1 MDKTIYVINPNCL
14 AEVTRGLK
22 ASLAPFEWDAGP
34 RIECMTLRDGPPGIQ
49 TEQHVESAALL
60 VGRLVADLEQTR
72 GDQVGAYVIACFSDP
87 GLYLARDQTR
97 KPVLGIQECG
107 LLAAMSL
114 GQRVG
119 VIAILKTLM
128 NRHARAYA
136 AAGIT
141 SRIAGELPLSLGVAE
156 LQDEGTTRARLLE
169 VGRRL
174 RDEYGS
180 EVLVLGCAGM
190 PQYRAWLEDQL
201 VVPVIDP
208 TKAAVAMALGR
219 VLDAG

>member
-22 ASLAPFEWDAGP
+22 ASLAPFEWDGGP

-72 GDQVGAYVIACFSDP
+72 GDRAGAYVIACFSDP
-87 GLYLARDQTR
+87 GLHLAREKTR

-119 VIAILKTLM
+119 VIAILSTLM

-136 AAGIT
+136 AAGIS
-141 SRIAGELPLSLGVAE
+141 SRVAGELPLGLGVAE
-156 LQDEGTTRARLLE
+156 LQDEQATRARLLE

-174 RDEYGS
+174 RDEQGS

-201 VVPVIDP
+201 AVPVVDP

-219 VLDAG
+219 VLDAV